1 MLLYAR
7 ASVLPDY
14 RAPGTPVFLYH
25 REQNRLSCSRDNL
38 GSHPREQNK
47 PFRSRDNLSRHP
59 REHLEL
65 SLRTGKAGWSAFFGT
80 RPHIGRKNGHRTA
93 ELFLL

>member
-38 GSHPREQNK
+38 GRHPREQNK
-47 PFRSRDNLSRHP
+47 PFRSRDNLGKHP
-59 REHLEL
+59 REQNKPFRSRGNL
-65 SLRTGKAGWSAFFGT
+65 SRYPREQNK
-80 RPHIGRKNGHRTA
+80 P
-93 ELFLL
+93 FLLTRQPQQVSP